1 MRDASGCTSIRPGHA
16 TRIQKK
22 DSFTSFVTL
31 HMGMS
36 VKNHVYV
43 FRDAV
48 WWNVD
53 EPKAETVSGEIGI
66 EWPFDISIAVS
77 ANNGQRR
84 ADILQSLDNTQRAD
98 IPEMP
103 NLIDSF
109 GESFDAG
116 RQVIMRIRQDKDA
129 KRRRHV

>member
-1 MRDASGCTSIRPGHA
+1 
-16 TRIQKK
+16 
-22 DSFTSFVTL
+22 
-31 HMGMS
+31 MGMS

-43 FRDAV
+43 LRDAI

-77 ANNGQRR
+77 ANNGQRW

-109 GESFDAG
+109 GENFDVG
-116 RQVIMRIRQDKDA
+116 RQVIVRIRQDEDA
-129 KRRRHV
+129 KQRRHV

>member
-1 MRDASGCTSIRPGHA
+1 MRDAGWCPSIGPGHA
-16 TRIQKK
+16 PGIQKK

-43 FRDAV
+43 FGDAI

-66 EWPFDISIAVS
+66 ERPFDISIAVS

-84 ADILQSLDNTQRAD
+84 ANILKSLDNTQRAD

-103 NLIDSF
+103 NLINS
-109 GESFDAG
+109 
-116 RQVIMRIRQDKDA
+116 
-129 KRRRHV
+129 